1 MTLASATP
9 FDAVV
14 HASGLCL
21 CGGRPDDPTITCSF
35 DLFPGELAVA
45 EIDDPGYER
54 WLLDAIVG
62 LASPSGGDLVVLKR
76 RWSEFGNADSALRRA
91 RRGSIGHA
99 FGQGAWIEGLTVV
112 ENLILVQRYH
122 TRRSEASI
130 LAEADVLCRL
140 LDLPGLPIG
149 EIEETTPEDLA
160 RAVLVRAFLGDP
172 PLVLIEAAAL
182 AAAALPPGPLL
193 NLCRQATD
201 RGAAV
206 LLCVT
211 AASAARFRSLPVDRW
226 LRFRG
231 LLLEAAE
238 DRP

>member
-1 MTLASATP
+1 MSLAPASP
-9 FDAVV
+9 VEAVV

-21 CGGRPDDPTITCSF
+21 CGGGPSDPTITCSF
-35 DLFPGELAVA
+35 DIHPGELVVA

-62 LASPSGGDLVVLKR
+62 LARPRAGDLVVLQR
-76 RWSEFGNADSALRRA
+76 RWAEFGGGDSALRRA

-99 FGQGAWIEGLTVV
+99 LGQGVWIEGLTVV
-112 ENLILVQRYH
+112 QNLILVQRYH
-122 TRRSEASI
+122 TRRSEDSI
-130 LAEADVLCRL
+130 LAEADALCRL
-140 LDLPGLPIG
+140 LDLPGLPVG
-149 EIEETTPEDLA
+149 EIEETAPEDLA
-160 RAVLVRAFLGDP
+160 RTAMVRAFLGNP

-206 LLCVT
+206 LLCAT
-211 AASAARFRSLPVDRW
+211 AASAARFRSLPIDRW

-231 LLLEAAE
+231 LLLQAVG
-238 DRP
+238 DSP